1 MVYILVQSIYRKE
14 KKMFINDALAQTADL
29 ASAASAA
36 AASSPQ
42 TSMASTLVQLA
53 LIFLIF
59 YFILIRPQQKKIA
72 QHQTMLDA
80 IKKGDKIV
88 TGGGIYGTV
97 TKADE
102 EKLEVEIAKGIIIT
116 VSRATVRNVIDGE
129 EPAAKPADKA
139 VKKK

>member
-1 MVYILVQSIYRKE
+1 
-14 KKMFINDALAQTADL
+14 
-29 ASAASAA
+29 
-36 AASSPQ
+36 
-42 TSMASTLVQLA
+42 
-53 LIFLIF
+53 
-59 YFILIRPQQKKIA
+59 
-72 QHQTMLDA
+72 MLDA
-80 IKKGDKIV
+80 ITKGDKIV